1 MRGYYLLLDG
11 QQVGPYTADQ
21 LHELLAQGKLT
32 SESPAWYDGL
42 PDWVHLGTIL
52 EEPKPR
58 VEAQVAPAPIRR
70 PIAAPSVTTA
80 THPAAMTPAAY
91 TGVVQTNAKQGALLG
106 GLVCFVLGLGFM
118 YLSLF
123 SFIFY
128 GPLFFVA
135 VILSVVAMAQ
145 GRVAGGVIL
154 LLVSLVV
161 PPCVGLILFSERAS
175 SALASGASPTS
186 TQPDVPVTV
195 ADSTAPPPTVTTT
208 PTVTPE
214 PSTTTTDSS
223 SPASANAAVVPQTP
237 AAQPPGP
244 PASKHPA
251 LDAKMGFRSYKL
263 GTPFSQFNPDDLD
276 AGTTFK
282 KMDEKPYFVKTFD
295 KQLGA
300 AEIDSIELDFVQDI
314 LQRIRVS
321 VKGKQ
326 SSLALK
332 DTLVAAYGQPDDTS
346 SMMGTTETWNGDD
359 CVLIFATEFIGDDSS
374 ANFSSNSVDAKIQA
388 ITEQKAKD
396 GASAGVNNL

>member
-1 MRGYYLLLDG
+1 
-11 QQVGPYTADQ
+11 
-21 LHELLAQGKLT
+21 
-32 SESPAWYDGL
+32 
-42 PDWVHLGTIL
+42 
-52 EEPKPR
+52 
-58 VEAQVAPAPIRR
+58 
-70 PIAAPSVTTA
+70 
-80 THPAAMTPAAY
+80 
-91 TGVVQTNAKQGALLG
+91 
-106 GLVCFVLGLGFM
+106 
-118 YLSLF
+118 
-123 SFIFY
+123 
-128 GPLFFVA
+128 
-135 VILSVVAMAQ
+135 
-145 GRVAGGVIL
+145 
-154 LLVSLVV
+154 
-161 PPCVGLILFSERAS
+161 
-175 SALASGASPTS
+175 
-186 TQPDVPVTV
+186 
-195 ADSTAPPPTVTTT
+195 
-208 PTVTPE
+208 
-214 PSTTTTDSS
+214 
-223 SPASANAAVVPQTP
+223 
-237 AAQPPGP
+237 
-244 PASKHPA
+244 
-251 LDAKMGFRSYKL
+251 MGFRSYKL